1 MTPLSAHILSHE
13 RRLNNN
19 IRGSLSLQ
27 IERRKERRRWL
38 LGCIICIFLGCIM
51 GRFSISQ
58 SLHNQKNEKE
68 TSINVGLLQN
78 EANSTVINEQVSP
91 AGHNKTT
98 TSKLELQKKVHP
110 IIISANNVSEVY
122 DMTFWGSKRLCKSLL
137 NNMKEE
143 ERHLGN
149 NGSISSP
156 ILVNMTFNCNDMSKG
171 IGLPPKTAPVGTG
184 NWIWLFYTMRL
195 ASLSHGNVNFNA
207 VCEDDSLELRKHQI
221 LPWIVGHFNHSNA
234 KEEIVPS
241 KSALESACNS
251 QQKVSLSNV
260 IPPIRRDLGYMAK
273 SLVGIPKWH
282 HQMKN
287 NNTSKNTTPEY
298 PNVELDEIVWHF
310 RCGDLMYST
319 HPGYAWHK
327 FGLLSSY
334 INNNTQ
340 SIGIVTE
347 PFRKHRIKAKNEAE
361 EDTLESS
368 AKACER
374 LAGALVDYLQERFPE
389 ARIRLRNDVNESVAL
404 SYSRLIVAKQTI
416 VGSVSTFG
424 AYAALASRGE
434 SFIIKPDFDHAPN
447 AWMVKGMNKATN
459 LTMVHDPSPLLVTQS
474 TYLWWSERKTGG
486 REAMIDWLKD
496 KGEAESSLIR
506 KARAEYPSKE
516 MTINSRLK

>member
-27 IERRKERRRWL
+27 IERRRERRRWL
-38 LGCIICIFLGCIM
+38 LGCIICILIGLIM
-51 GRFSISQ
+51 GRSISPS
-58 SLHNQKNEKE
+58 SLHNQKSEKAN
-68 TSINVGLLQN
+68 SINVDTLQID
-78 EANSTVINEQVSP
+78 ANSAIIQNKQVISSSA

-98 TSKLELQKKVHP
+98 TKLELQKKVHP
-110 IIISANNVSEVY
+110 IVLSANNVSEVY

-143 ERHLGN
+143 ERHLGNN

-184 NWIWLFYTMRL
+184 NWIWLFYAMRL
-195 ASLSHGNVNFNA
+195 ASLSHGNVNFHV
-207 VCEDDSLELRKHQI
+207 VCKDDSKALRKHQI
-221 LPWIVGHFNHSNA
+221 LPWIVGYFNDSNA
-234 KEEIVPS
+234 EEEIVPS
-241 KSALESACNS
+241 KSALESACSS
-251 QQKVSLSNV
+251 QQKVSLRSM
-260 IPPIRRDLGYMAK
+260 IPSIRRDLGYMAK

-282 HQMKN
+282 PMEN
-287 NNTSKNTTPEY
+287 NNTSKNTAPEY
-298 PNVELDEIVWHF
+298 PNVELDETVWHF

-327 FGLLSSY
+327 FGLLASH

-374 LAGALVDYLQERFPE
+374 LAAALVDYLQERFPK

-404 SYSRLIVAKQTI
+404 SYSRMVVAKQTI

-424 AYAALASRGE
+424 TYAALASWGE
-434 SFIIKPDFDHAPN
+434 AFIIKPDFDHSPN
-447 AWMVKGMNKATN
+447 GWMNKGMQNTTN
-459 LTMVHDPSPLLVTQS
+459 LTMIHDPHPLLVTQS

-486 REAMIDWLKD
+486 REAMIDWLRD
-496 KGEAESSLIR
+496 EGDTESSLIR
-506 KARAEYPSKE
+506 KARTEYPSK
-516 MTINSRLK
+516 

>member
-1 MTPLSAHILSHE
+1 MLQDEHISA
-13 RRLNNN
+13 
-19 IRGSLSLQ
+19 
-27 IERRKERRRWL
+27 
-38 LGCIICIFLGCIM
+38 
-51 GRFSISQ
+51 
-58 SLHNQKNEKE
+58 
-68 TSINVGLLQN
+68 
-78 EANSTVINEQVSP
+78 
-91 AGHNKTT
+91 AGHNKTNT
-98 TSKLELQKKVHP
+98 KLELQKKVHP

-137 NNMKEE
+137 NNFKEE
-143 ERHLGN
+143 ERQLGN
-149 NGSISSP
+149 NESISSP

-184 NWIWLFYTMRL
+184 NWIWLFYTMKL
-195 ASLSHGNVNFNA
+195 AALSHGNTVFNA
-207 VCEDDSLELRKHQI
+207 VCEDDSQELRKEQI
-221 LPWIVGHFNHSNA
+221 LPWIVGLFNNSNG
-234 KEEIVPS
+234 EITPS
-241 KSALESACNS
+241 KSALESACS
-251 QQKVSLSNV
+251 GQQTASLSNM
-260 IPPIRRDLGYMAK
+260 IPSIRRDLGYMAK

-282 HQMKN
+282 PQMKN
-287 NNTSKNTTPEY
+287 NNTSQKTAEY
-298 PNVELDEIVWHF
+298 PNVELDETVWHF

-327 FGLLSSY
+327 FGLLASH

-374 LAGALVDYLQERFPE
+374 LAGALVVYLQERFPE

-404 SYSRLIVAKQTI
+404 SYSRMIVAKQTI

-424 AYAALASRGE
+424 TYAALASWGE
-434 SFIIKPDFDHAPN
+434 AFIIKPDFDHAPN
-447 AWMVKGMNKATN
+447 GWMVKGVNKDTN

-496 KGEAESSLIR
+496 EGDTESSLIR
-506 KARAEYPSKE
+506 KARTEYPS
-516 MTINSRLK
+516 